1 MKGEKAMVT
10 ITTTSK
16 AGRASL
22 TLEDYDFQN
31 NRTIWL
37 TEEITPAI
45 SAKIVRQIRYLDKSG
60 IGEITLMINSPGGSV
75 IDGLAICDAM
85 KSAAAPVATVCCG
98 MAASMA
104 AVILAC
110 GCKGRRK
117 CYKHSEVM
125 IHQLMGGAQG
135 QETDVAIAYL
145 RMKRLKETL
154 NSILSECT
162 GQSLKKIAQDT
173 ERDFFMTAEE
183 AVEYGIVDVIV

>member
-1 MKGEKAMVT
+1 MVT
-10 ITTTSK
+10 ITTASK
-16 AGRASL
+16 AGRTSL

-37 TEEITPAI
+37 TEEITPAV
-45 SAKIVRQIRYLDKSG
+45 SAEVVRQIRYLDRSG
-60 IGEITLMINSPGGSV
+60 SGEITLMINSPGG
-75 IDGLAICDAM
+75 LAICDAM
-85 KSAAAPVATVCCG
+85 RRAAAPVATVCCG

-110 GCKGRRK
+110 GSKGRRE

-154 NSILSECT
+154 NSILAERT

-183 AVEYGIVDVIV
+183 AVKYGIVAKIV

>member
-1 MKGEKAMVT
+1 M
-10 ITTTSK
+10 
-16 AGRASL
+16 
-22 TLEDYDFQN
+22 
-31 NRTIWL
+31 
-37 TEEITPAI
+37 
-45 SAKIVRQIRYLDKSG
+45 
-60 IGEITLMINSPGGSV
+60 
-75 IDGLAICDAM
+75 IDGLAICDAI
-85 KSAAAPVATVCCG
+85 KSAAAPIATVCCG

-110 GCKGRRK
+110 GGKSRRK

-162 GQSLKKIAQDT
+162 GQSFKKIAQDT
-173 ERDFFMTAEE
+173 ERDFFMTAED
-183 AVEYGIVDVIV
+183 AAAYGIIDIIV

>member
-1 MKGEKAMVT
+1 MATKELNNRT
-10 ITTTSK
+10 
-16 AGRASL
+16 GRL
-22 TLEDYDFQN
+22 TQGLESFDFIER
-31 NRTIWL
+31 RTIWL
-37 TEEITPAI
+37 TEEITRAV
-45 SAKIVRQIRYLDKSG
+45 SARVIRQIRFLDRKSRDT
-60 IGEITLMINSPGGSV
+60 ITIMINSPGGSV

-85 KSAAAPVATVCCG
+85 KSAASPVTTVCCG

-154 NSILSECT
+154 NNILSECT

-173 ERDFFMTAEE
+173 ERDFFKTAEE
-183 AVEYGIVDVIV
+183 AVSYGIADLVV

>member
-1 MKGEKAMVT
+1 MVT
-10 ITTTSK
+10 ITTASK

-22 TLEDYDFQN
+22 TLEDYDFQH
-31 NRTIWL
+31 NRTVWL
-37 TEEITPAI
+37 TEEITPAV
-45 SAKIVRQIRYLDKSG
+45 SAEIVRQIRYLDRAG
-60 IGEITLMINSPGGSV
+60 NGEITLMINSPGGSV

-85 KSAAAPVATVCCG
+85 RSAASPVSTVCCG

-110 GCKGRRK
+110 GSKGRRK

-154 NSILSECT
+154 NTLLAECT
-162 GQSLKKIAQDT
+162 GQNFKKISQDT

-183 AVEYGIVDVIV
+183 AVGYGIVDIVL